1 MIYLDHAA
9 TTKPDPE
16 GTKTMLPFLGE
27 QFLNPSAFYQPAVR
41 VRVKIDDARR
51 EIADFIHAD
60 PRAIFFTSGGTEA
73 DNWALRIAVTA
84 MAGKGR
90 HIISSPVEHPA
101 VRNSLQYLRKL
112 GFEISLAE
120 INREGLVDVDRLKD
134 MIREDTI
141 LISVMHANNEIGTI
155 EPIEEIGKLAADRGI
170 LFHTDAVQTFGHI
183 PIDLRKCHIDLLS
196 ASAHKLYGPKG
207 MGLLYVRPG
216 LDGEKLL
223 YGGGQER
230 GMRAGT
236 ENVPGILGFARAVR
250 LAEERM
256 DQDSVREMKL
266 RDAFEKK
273 LLEEIPG
280 VRINGCRQSRLPGIA
295 SVTFPEFDAETLL
308 VLLDQKGICAS
319 AGSACSAGAR
329 TPSHVLAACGIPTE
343 ESRRTLRFSL
353 GRETKEEDLNYTVKV
368 LRSIIVG
375 E

>member
-9 TTKPDPE
+9 TTKPDKE
-16 GTKTMLPFLGE
+16 VTEAMLPYLGK

-41 VRVKIDDARR
+41 VRVKLDDARR

-60 PRAIFFTSGGTEA
+60 PRAIYFTSGGTEA

-112 GFEISLAE
+112 GFEISFTE
-120 INREGLVDVDRLKD
+120 ISREGLVDVDQLKD

-207 MGLLYVRPG
+207 VGLQRRRKNPLPRACGLWDPHGGIPEDPAVQPG
-216 LDGEKLL
+216 PGDE
-223 YGGGQER
+223 GGGPE
-230 GMRAGT
+230 
-236 ENVPGILGFARAVR
+236 LH
-250 LAEERM
+250 
-256 DQDSVREMKL
+256 REGASF
-266 RDAFEKK
+266 DHSW
-273 LLEEIPG
+273 G
-280 VRINGCRQSRLPGIA
+280 VRVNRAPDRKRTLPGR
-295 SVTFPEFDAETLL
+295 P
-308 VLLDQKGICAS
+308 
-319 AGSACSAGAR
+319 
-329 TPSHVLAACGIPTE
+329 
-343 ESRRTLRFSL
+343 
-353 GRETKEEDLNYTVKV
+353 
-368 LRSIIVG
+368 
-375 E
+375 